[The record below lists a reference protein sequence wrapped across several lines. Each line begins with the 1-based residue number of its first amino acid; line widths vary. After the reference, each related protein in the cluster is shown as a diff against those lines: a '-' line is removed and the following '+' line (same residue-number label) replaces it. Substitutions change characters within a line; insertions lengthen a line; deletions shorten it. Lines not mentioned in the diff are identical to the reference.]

1 MYDVIIAGGGP
12 AGSIAAKRAAKNGLS
27 VLVLEK
33 EAYPRDKTCG
43 GGVSQ
48 KALDVIGGID
58 KGLIEREIF
67 GARIFLPD
75 YQNFTGRI
83 GSRVAVTTMRRNLDH
98 WLINRAEDSGA
109 MVHDNEPV
117 KDIKFSK
124 DCVEVATPKDRYQ
137 SRMIVGSDGVN
148 STVARKSGIR
158 TRWGSNIG
166 LCLET
171 EVELGETLV
180 EECVETDIGEF
191 YFRGPWSY
199 GWVFPKRDRLS
210 IGIGGPIPQM
220 HKPMDIFMSF
230 VGDVSLQK
238 KIDLEER
245 ITRINSHLIPLGGV
259 SRRIHG
265 ERVILA
271 GDAAGFVDPFLGEGL
286 YYAVKSGEIAAD
298 VAALAVE
305 NDDFSKKF
313 LAGYAARCENAF
325 GSDLKSARRFAK
337 FAYGNLNLFLNILR
351 GDQRLFLEYLKVM
364 RGDRSY
370 AGFNRWCAMRSPV
383 TFLKLVSG

>member
-1 MYDVIIAGGGP
+1 MYDMIIAGGGP
-12 AGSIAAKRAAKNGLS
+12 AGAVAAERAAKKGLS
-27 VLVLEK
+27 VMVLEK
-33 EAYPRDKTCG
+33 ETYPKDKTCG

-67 GARIFLPD
+67 GAKIFLPD
-75 YQNFTGRI
+75 YQNFTGRLDGRI
-83 GSRVAVTTMRRNLDH
+83 GVTTMRRDLDH
-98 WLINRAEDSGA
+98 WLINRAEDSG
-109 MVHDNEPV
+109 VLVRDNEPV
-117 KDIKFSK
+117 KDIKLSK
-124 DCVEVATPKDRYQ
+124 DCVEVATPANKYRA
-137 SRMIVGSDGVN
+137 RMIVGSDGVN

-171 EVELGETLV
+171 EIELGETLV
-180 EECVETDIGEF
+180 AECAETDIGEF

-210 IGIGGPIPQM
+210 VGLGGPIPRM
-220 HKPMDIFMSF
+220 RGSREMFMSF
-230 VGDVSLQK
+230 VRDISLQK
-238 KIDLEER
+238 KINLKDR
-245 ITRINSHLIPLGGV
+245 INQINSHLIPLGGI
-259 SRRIHG
+259 SRSVHG

-286 YYAVKSGEIAAD
+286 YYAMKSGEIAAD

-305 NDDFSKKF
+305 NDDFSRKF
-313 LAGYAARCENAF
+313 LAGYAAKCDNAF
-325 GSDLKSARRFAK
+325 GSDLKSTRRFAK
-337 FAYGNLNLFLNILR
+337 FAYGNLDRFLNILR

-364 RGDRSY
+364 RGDKTY
-370 AGFNRWCAMRSPV
+370 ASFNRWCAMRSPV
-383 TFLKLVSG
+383 TFLKLISG

>member
-1 MYDVIIAGGGP
+1 MYDMIIAGGGP
-12 AGSIAAKRAAKNGLS
+12 AGAIAAERAAKKGVS

-33 EAYPRDKTCG
+33 ETYPRDKTCG

-48 KALDVIGGID
+48 KALDAIGGID

-67 GARIFLPD
+67 CAKIFLLD
-75 YQNFTGRI
+75 YQNFTGRLDGRI
-83 GSRVAVTTMRRNLDH
+83 GVTTMRRDLDN

-109 MVHDNEPV
+109 LVRDNEPV

-137 SRMIVGSDGVN
+137 SMMIVGSDGVN
-148 STVARKSGIR
+148 SRVARKSDIR

-171 EVELGETLV
+171 EVKLGETLV
-180 EECVETDIGEF
+180 EECVETELIEL

-210 IGIGGPIPQM
+210 IGIGGLIPQM
-220 HKPMDIFMSF
+220 HKPKDIFMSF
-230 VGDVSLQK
+230 VRDISLQK
-238 KIDLEER
+238 KIDLKDR
-245 ITRINSHLIPLGGV
+245 INRINSHLIPLGGV
-259 SRRIHG
+259 DRRIHG

-305 NDDFSKKF
+305 NDDFSHKF
-313 LAGYAARCENAF
+313 LAGYAAKCENAF

-337 FAYGNLNLFLNILR
+337 FAYGNLDRFFKILR
-351 GDQRLFLEYLKVM
+351 SDEQLFLEYLKTV
-364 RGDRSY
+364 RGDRTY

-383 TFLKLVSG
+383 TFLKLISG

>member
-210 IGIGGPIPQM
+210 IGIGGHIPQM

-230 VGDVSLQK
+230 VRDVSLQK

-259 SRRIHG
+259 DRRIHG

-298 VAALAVE
+298 AAALAVE
-305 NDDFSKKF
+305 NDDFSQTF

-337 FAYGNLNLFLNILR
+337 FAYGKPDRFLKILR
-351 GDQRLFLEYLKVM
+351 SDRRLFLEYLKTV
-364 RGDRSY
+364 RGDRTY

-383 TFLKLVSG
+383 TFMKLVSG

>member
-1 MYDVIIAGGGP
+1 MYDMIIAGGGP
-12 AGSIAAKRAAKNGLS
+12 AGSIAARGAAKNGLS

-48 KALDVIGGID
+48 KALDVIGEID

-67 GARIFLPD
+67 GVRIFLPD
-75 YQNFTGRI
+75 YQNFTGRLDGRI
-83 GSRVAVTTMRRNLDH
+83 AITTMRRDLDH

-117 KDIKFSK
+117 KDIKFSR
-124 DCVEVATPKDRYQ
+124 DCVEVATPVNRYQ

-180 EECVETDIGEF
+180 AECVETDTLEF

-210 IGIGGPIPQM
+210 VGIGGPIPQM
-220 HKPMDIFMSF
+220 RGSREMFMSF
-230 VGDVSLQK
+230 VRDISLQK
-238 KIDLEER
+238 KIDLKDR
-245 ITRINSHLIPLGGV
+245 ITRINSYLIPLGGV
-259 SRRIHG
+259 SRRIHS

-286 YYAVKSGEIAAD
+286 YYAVKSGEIAAN

-305 NDDFSKKF
+305 NDDFSQEF
-313 LAGYAARCENAF
+313 LAGYVTKCEDAF
-325 GSDLKSARRFAK
+325 GSDLKAARRFAK
-337 FAYGNLNLFLNILR
+337 FAYGNPDRSLKILR
-351 GDQRLFLEYLKVM
+351 SDEQLFLEYLKTV
-364 RGDRSY
+364 RGDMTY
-370 AGFNRWCAMRSPV
+370 ADFNRWCVMRSPV
-383 TFLKLVSG
+383 TFLKLISG

>member
-1 MYDVIIAGGGP
+1 MYDMIIAGGGP
-12 AGSIAAKRAAKNGLS
+12 AGAIAAERAAKKGLS

-33 EAYPRDKTCG
+33 AVYPRDKTCG

-48 KALDVIGGID
+48 KALDAIGGID

-67 GARIFLPD
+67 GAKIFLPD
-75 YQNFTGRI
+75 YQNFTGRLDGRI
-83 GSRVAVTTMRRNLDH
+83 GVTTMRRDLDN

-109 MVHDNEPV
+109 RVCDNEPV
-117 KDIKFSK
+117 KDINFNR
-124 DCVEVATPKDRYQ
+124 DYMEVVTPEDRYQ
-137 SRMIVGSDGVN
+137 ARMIVGSDGVN

-158 TRWGSNIG
+158 TRWGSELC

-171 EVELGETLV
+171 EVEIGETLV
-180 EECVETDIGEF
+180 AECVETDTLEF

-210 IGIGGPIPQM
+210 VGIGGPIPQM
-220 HKPMDIFMSF
+220 RGSREMFMSF
-230 VGDVSLQK
+230 VRDISLQK
-238 KIDLEER
+238 KIDLEDR

-259 SRRIHG
+259 DRRIHG

-305 NDDFSKKF
+305 NDDFSQEF
-313 LAGYAARCENAF
+313 LAGYVAKCEDAF
-325 GSDLKSARRFAK
+325 GSDLKAARRFAK
-337 FAYGNLNLFLNILR
+337 FAYGNPDRSLKILR
-351 GDQRLFLEYLKVM
+351 SDRRLFLEYLRTV
-364 RGDRSY
+364 RGDRTY
-370 AGFNRWCAMRSPV
+370 ASFNRWCAMRSPV
-383 TFLKLVSG
+383 TFLKLISG

>member
-1 MYDVIIAGGGP
+1 MYDMIIAGGGP
-12 AGSIAAKRAAKNGLS
+12 AGAIAAERAAKKGLS
-27 VLVLEK
+27 VMVLEK
-33 EAYPRDKTCG
+33 ETYPKDKTCG

-48 KALDVIGGID
+48 KTLDVIGGID

-67 GARIFLPD
+67 GAKIFLPD
-75 YQNFTGRI
+75 YQNFTGRAS
-83 GSRVAVTTMRRNLDH
+83 SRVAVTMMRRDLDH
-98 WLINRAEDSGA
+98 WLINRAEDSG
-109 MVHDNEPV
+109 VLVRDNEPV
-117 KDIKFSK
+117 KEIKLSK
-124 DCVEVATPKDRYQ
+124 DCVEVVTPESRYQ
-137 SRMIVGSDGVN
+137 ARMIVGSDGVN

-171 EVELGETLV
+171 EIELGETLV
-180 EECVETDIGEF
+180 AECVETEIVEL

-210 IGIGGPIPQM
+210 VGLGGPIPQM
-220 HKPMDIFMSF
+220 RGSREMFMSF
-230 VGDVSLQK
+230 VRDISLQK
-238 KIDLEER
+238 KIDLKDR

-259 SRRIHG
+259 DRRIHG
-265 ERVILA
+265 ERMILA

-286 YYAVKSGEIAAD
+286 YYAMKSGEIAAD

-305 NDDFSKKF
+305 NDDFSRKF
-313 LAGYAARCENAF
+313 LAGYAAKCDNAF

-337 FAYGNLNLFLNILR
+337 FAYGNLDRFLNILR

-364 RGDRSY
+364 RGDKTY
-370 AGFNRWCAMRSPV
+370 ASFNRWCAMRSPV
-383 TFLKLVSG
+383 TFLKLISG

>member
-1 MYDVIIAGGGP
+1 MYDMIIAGGGP
-12 AGSIAAKRAAKNGLS
+12 AGAIAAERAAKKGLS

-33 EAYPRDKTCG
+33 EMYPRDKTCG

-48 KALDVIGGID
+48 KALDAIGGID

-75 YQNFTGRI
+75 YQNFAGRAS
-83 GSRVAVTTMRRNLDH
+83 SRVAVTTMRRDLDH

-109 MVHDNEPV
+109 RVRDNEPV
-117 KDIKFSK
+117 KDIKFGK
-124 DCVEVATPKDRYQ
+124 DYVKVATPANKYKA
-137 SRMIVGSDGVN
+137 RMIVGSDGVN

-171 EVELGETLV
+171 EIELGETLV
-180 EECVETDIGEF
+180 AECVETEIVEL

-210 IGIGGPIPQM
+210 VGLGGPIPQM
-220 HKPMDIFMSF
+220 RGSREMFMSF
-230 VGDVSLQK
+230 VRDISLQK
-238 KIDLEER
+238 KIDLKDR

-259 SRRIHG
+259 DRRIHG
-265 ERVILA
+265 ERMILA

-286 YYAVKSGEIAAD
+286 YYAMKSGEIAAD

-305 NDDFSKKF
+305 NDDFSRKF
-313 LAGYAARCENAF
+313 LAGYAAKCDNAF

-337 FAYGNLNLFLNILR
+337 FAYGNLDRFLNILR
-351 GDQRLFLEYLKVM
+351 GDEQLFLEYLKTV
-364 RGDRSY
+364 RGDRTY

-383 TFLKLVSG
+383 TFLKLISG